1 MNSTLRARLGL
12 NSLRGRYFFV
22 AAILSFVLLT
32 IAVWGER
39 AVHDILND
47 SRHNTQE
54 RDEIDGDLTAIG
66 HLLWSTQHR
75 FDQYI
80 IDPSAERRHD
90 TVRELAQAATT
101 VEALLHRQALR
112 ANNGAIAELEAF
124 QDKLLLLRQYAEH
137 VMNLRGSPRELY
149 PALPIMQDRMFLAN
163 RQFYSY
169 AGLGADEAKIL
180 GHAPPQGDIYRLFTD
195 ARIQWLSMISGFRG
209 YVAARSGVFDEPAR
223 AMQTELGNVARHA
236 SAVRE
241 TLARLDA
248 LDRENLLELQQS
260 DALANMTMAF
270 KDWWIGYEQVKKIYG
285 SDGWRADIP
294 IIKSDIHPL
303 FDELHRDL
311 GKVEHH
317 IQGTIMRD
325 FGAMASTAN
334 ALSGFVTMLAF
345 GGLVTIWIAFAFFER
360 AIRRPLAQV
369 ATALKAEAQGAE
381 PVPLP
386 RTQTTETADL
396 VAAFAYMRHEVHSR
410 QQRLENILDNAAEGI
425 ITFDERGVVQSFN
438 KAAENLFGYDEHELK
453 GKDLSLIVPPD
464 ARDQR
469 PGYLE
474 HFLRTEIARLI
485 GHEGEVVG
493 RHRDGTRF
501 PMALKVSKLVLDDRE
516 IYTGLVSDISE
527 RKAFVEHL
535 KQMAEHDGLTGLYNR
550 AYFAAELERV
560 TERARRPGGQPCSV
574 LYIDLDNFKYVNDT
588 LGHAAGDK
596 LLIEVASMLNKRVRK
611 SDLIA
616 RFGGDE
622 FTVLLYNANAATA
635 HRVADAFRQ
644 RMVDYAFKSGGERID
659 VGCSIGVSEV
669 DTTTESAAEV
679 LSRADMACH
688 LAKREG
694 RNRVHVFATAD
705 QENVSNMSLDIG
717 WARRIREAINGNRF
731 ALACQPIVS
740 TKTMRP
746 NTYEVLIRMLADN
759 GDLIMPSGFLPA
771 AERFGLSVDIDRWVI
786 SNAIDTLAKQ
796 RVHRNDLRYS
806 LNLSAR
812 TLADKSVLD
821 LIVEKLKQTQLAP
834 SALTFEVTETVAIS
848 DMTVAQDFLK
858 QLQEIG
864 CETALD
870 DFGSGFSSFAYLK
883 DLPVDTVKIDGR
895 FVKNLAKSPV
905 DQAMV
910 RAMNDIAHALGKNT
924 VAEFVEDK
932 ESLDLLVSFGVDY
945 AQGYH
950 LGRPDMAMPCQ
961 AIADHA
967 GEGSVCAVVA
977 GKV

>member
-1 MNSTLRARLGL
+1 MTALRARLGL

-22 AAILSFVLLT
+22 AAILSIALLLV
-32 IAVWGER
+32 AFWGER
-39 AVHDILND
+39 VVNRILAD
-47 SRHNTQE
+47 SRSNTQE
-54 RDEIDGDLTAIG
+54 RSDIDRDLTAIG

-75 FDQYI
+75 FEQYML
-80 IDPSAERRHD
+80 DPD
-90 TVRELAQAATT
+90 TAHRQDTLRELAEASGN
-101 VEALLHRQALR
+101 VETLLQHKPLR
-112 ANNGAIAELEAF
+112 ANDEAVTQLEVF
-124 QDKLLLLRQYAEH
+124 QKKLHQLTRRIDE
-137 VMNLRGSPRELY
+137 VMRLRGSPRELY
-149 PALPIMQDRMFLAN
+149 PALPIMQDLMFLAHQ
-163 RQFYSY
+163 RFFSY
-169 AGLGADEAKIL
+169 AGLGVEEAVMLEHQVIQREA
-180 GHAPPQGDIYRLFTD
+180 HRLFTD
-195 ARIQWLSMISGFRG
+195 ARTQWLGVISGFRG

-223 AMQTELGNVARHA
+223 AMQVELGNVATNA
-236 SAVRE
+236 SALRD
-241 TLARLDA
+241 TLARLDGLERKNA
-248 LDRENLLELQQS
+248 LELQQS
-260 DALANMTMAF
+260 DALANMKSAF
-270 KDWWIGYEQVKKIYG
+270 NEWWRGYEQVLKVYA
-285 SDGWRADIP
+285 SEEWRRDIP
-294 IIKSDIHPL
+294 IVKSSIHPL

-311 GKVEHH
+311 RAVEHH
-317 IQGTIMRD
+317 IQATILRD
-325 FGAMASTAN
+325 FGAVTATAN
-334 ALSGFVTMLAF
+334 ALSGYVTTLAF
-345 GGLVTIWIAFAFFER
+345 GALITIWIAFALFER
-360 AIRRPLAQV
+360 AVRRPLAQV
-369 ATALKAEAQGAE
+369 ASALKAEAQGAE
-381 PVPLP
+381 PTPLP

-425 ITFDERGVVQSFN
+425 ITFDERGTIQTFN
-438 KAAENLFGYDEHELK
+438 KAAELLFGYDERDAQ
-453 GKDLSLIVPPD
+453 GKDLSLIMPPD
-464 ARDQR
+464 RRDSR

-501 PMALKVSKLVLDDRE
+501 PMALKISKLTLDDRE

-527 RKAFVEHL
+527 RKAMVEHL

-550 AYFAAELERV
+550 AYFSAELERV
-560 TERARRPGGQPCSV
+560 VERARRPGGQPCSV

-611 SDLIA
+611 SDLIS

-669 DTTTESAAEV
+669 DTTIESAAEV

-694 RNRVHVFATAD
+694 RNRVHVFETAD
-705 QENVSNMSLDIG
+705 QQNVSNMSLDIG
-717 WARRIREAINGNRF
+717 WARRIREAINNNRF

-740 TKTMRP
+740 TKTLQP
-746 NTYEVLIRMLADN
+746 NTYEVLIRMLDDN

-786 SNAIDTLAKQ
+786 SNAIETLAQQ
-796 RVHRNDLRYS
+796 RTQRPDLRYS

-812 TLADKSVLD
+812 TLADKSVLE
-821 LIVEKLKQTQLAP
+821 LIVQKLKETRLAP

-858 QLQEIG
+858 HLQEVG

-932 ESLDLLVSFGVDY
+932 ESLDLLVAFGVDF

-950 LGRPDMAMPCQ
+950 LGRPDTAMPCQ
-961 AIADHA
+961 AIAHHA
-967 GEGSVCAVVA
+967 GQESVCAIVA
-977 GKV
+977 GKG